1 MHDYSLIYLKT
12 NEKDYENEYL
22 ILKWLEQYILTKCG
36 VEKNW
41 ISMFQKEAKR
51 MYSNSHNENKHLAT
65 RIGKLKYTSQLKLS
79 KLKTKRK
86 KRSTYSQ

>member
-1 MHDYSLIYLKT
+1 
-12 NEKDYENEYL
+12 
-22 ILKWLEQYILTKCG
+22 
-36 VEKNW
+36 
-41 ISMFQKEAKR
+41 MFQKEAKR

-86 KRSTYSQ
+86 KEVPTRNNKYLHTTHKQLPKHDKRALQKLSTITHELTSTIFNTNDYR

>member
-1 MHDYSLIYLKT
+1 
-12 NEKDYENEYL
+12 
-22 ILKWLEQYILTKCG
+22 
-36 VEKNW
+36 
-41 ISMFQKEAKR
+41 

-86 KRSTYSQ
+86 KEVPTHNNKYLHTTHKHKRALQKLSTITHQLTNTIFNANDYR

>member
-36 VEKNW
+36 VKKN
-41 ISMFQKEAKR
+41 
-51 MYSNSHNENKHLAT
+51 
-65 RIGKLKYTSQLKLS
+65 
-79 KLKTKRK
+79 
-86 KRSTYSQ
+86 

>member
-1 MHDYSLIYLKT
+1 
-12 NEKDYENEYL
+12 
-22 ILKWLEQYILTKCG
+22 
-36 VEKNW
+36 
-41 ISMFQKEAKR
+41 MFQKEAKQ